1 MKKRIVKK
9 KQNRKIKYL
18 AQKQRQ
24 KGNVTHVVWDSI
36 EGINF
41 STMIYSNNKR
51 SVHGIPKNNFRRIY
65 KNIAKVSIN
74 FVERNKKFNKE
85 ALNFMNKDV
94 DLKIDHMFLINTEEI
109 KKEIKI
115 NDYCISGR

>member
-1 MKKRIVKK
+1 MKKRIAKK
-9 KQNRKIKYL
+9 KRNREIKDL

-41 STMIYSNNKR
+41 STMIYSNNK
-51 SVHGIPKNNFRRIY
+51 
-65 KNIAKVSIN
+65 
-74 FVERNKKFNKE
+74 KE
-85 ALNFMNKDV
+85 ALNFMNKDIE
-94 DLKIDHMFLINTEEI
+94 LKIDHMFLINTEEI
-109 KKEIKI
+109 KKEMMI

>member
-1 MKKRIVKK
+1 MKKRIAKK
-9 KQNRKIKYL
+9 KRNREIKDL

-24 KGNVTHVVWDSI
+24 KGNITHVVWDSI

-65 KNIAKVSIN
+65 KNIAEVSIN
-74 FVERNKKFNKE
+74 FVERNNKKE
-85 ALNFMNKDV
+85 ALNFMNKDIE
-94 DLKIDHMFLINTEEI
+94 LKIDHMFLINTEEI
-109 KKEIKI
+109 KKEMMI
-115 NDYCISGR
+115 NDYCISGC

>member
-9 KQNRKIKYL
+9 KRNREIKDL

-24 KGNVTHVVWDSI
+24 KSNVTHVVWDSI

-51 SVHGIPKNNFRRIY
+51 SVHGIPKIT
-65 KNIAKVSIN
+65 
-74 FVERNKKFNKE
+74 
-85 ALNFMNKDV
+85 L
-94 DLKIDHMFLINTEEI
+94 EEF
-109 KKEIKI
+109 IKI
-115 NDYCISGR
+115 LQKYQLIL